1 MEQLFLRCDNIADDE
16 LKEVSS
22 FVDCIA
28 EELSIGWVRPPIPIR
43 GIQVLAKA
51 IKNRDR
57 SVTAVSSD
65 AINALLYK
73 IS

>member
-1 MEQLFLRCDNIADDE
+1 MEQLVLVCNNIADDE

-22 FVDCIA
+22 CVDCIA
-28 EELSIGWVRPPIPIR
+28 EKLEIGRIQPPIPIR
-43 GIQVLAKA
+43 GIQMLAEA

-57 SVTAVSSD
+57 SVSAVSFD
-65 AINALLYK
+65 AINASLYK

>member
-1 MEQLFLRCDNIADDE
+1 MEQLLLRCDNIADDG

-22 FVDCIA
+22 CVDCIA
-28 EELSIGWVRPPIPIR
+28 EKLGIGWINSPIPIR
-43 GIQVLAKA
+43 GIQMLAEA

-65 AINALLYK
+65 PINASLYK